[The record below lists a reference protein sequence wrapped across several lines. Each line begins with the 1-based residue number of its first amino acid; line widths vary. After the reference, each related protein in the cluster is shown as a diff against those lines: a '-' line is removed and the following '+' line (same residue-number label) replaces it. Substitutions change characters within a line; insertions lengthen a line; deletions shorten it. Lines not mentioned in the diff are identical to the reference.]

1 MKNRSIIFIIILLF
15 FSGLLF
21 LNSNTPGTE
30 NNVKAISNSY
40 ITNPVM
46 PHNINFA
53 GQKVPLEKFDVREAL
68 DRELLSVA
76 NWHSKTLLTLKR
88 ANRWFPVIDRILK
101 KNNIPLDFRY
111 LAVAESGLI
120 NDVSPVGAKGVWQ
133 LMESTGKELGLEINK
148 NIDERYHMVKS
159 TEAACKYL
167 QSSYDIYKD
176 WVMVAA
182 SYNMGKS
189 ALKGMQK
196 FQYQKNFWDL
206 ALYEETSRYV
216 YRIIAIK
223 IVMENPT
230 NYGFKLKPSELYP
243 EIPTRELTVD
253 STINELSKWAI
264 MQGSN
269 YKILKYFNPWLRQRY
284 LENKEGKKYILQLPK
299 RGMRTKAY

>member
-1 MKNRSIIFIIILLF
+1 MKNRSIFLIIILFF

-21 LNSNTPGTE
+21 LNSNIPGTE

-46 PHNINFA
+46 PHKIHFA

-76 NWHSKTLLTLKR
+76 NWHSKTFLTLKR
-88 ANRWFPVIDRILK
+88 ANRWFPVIDKILK
-101 KNNIPLDFRY
+101 QNNIPLDFRY

-148 NIDERYHMVKS
+148 NIDERYHIVKS

-167 QSSYDIYKD
+167 QSSYNIYKD

-196 FQYQKNFWDL
+196 FQYQKTFG
-206 ALYEETSRYV
+206 
-216 YRIIAIK
+216 I
-223 IVMENPT
+223 
-230 NYGFKLKPSELYP
+230 
-243 EIPTRELTVD
+243 
-253 STINELSKWAI
+253 
-264 MQGSN
+264 
-269 YKILKYFNPWLRQRY
+269 
-284 LENKEGKKYILQLPK
+284 
-299 RGMRTKAY
+299 

>member
-1 MKNRSIIFIIILLF
+1 MKNRFIFLIIILLF

-21 LNSNTPGTE
+21 LNSNIPGTE

-46 PHNINFA
+46 PNKIHFA
-53 GQKVPLEKFDVREAL
+53 GQKVPLEKFDVKEAL

-76 NWHSKTLLTLKR
+76 NWHSKTFLTLKR
-88 ANRWFPVIDRILK
+88 ANRWFPVIDKILK
-101 KNNIPLDFRY
+101 QNNIPLDFRY

-148 NIDERYHMVKS
+148 NVDERYHIIKS

-167 QSSYDIYKD
+167 QSSYNIYKD

-243 EIPTRELTVD
+243 EIPTRNLMVD
-253 STINELSKWAI
+253 STIRELSKWAI

-269 YKILKYFNPWLRQRY
+269 YKILKYFNPWLRQRS
-284 LENKEGKKYILQLPK
+284 LQNKNHKKYILQLPK